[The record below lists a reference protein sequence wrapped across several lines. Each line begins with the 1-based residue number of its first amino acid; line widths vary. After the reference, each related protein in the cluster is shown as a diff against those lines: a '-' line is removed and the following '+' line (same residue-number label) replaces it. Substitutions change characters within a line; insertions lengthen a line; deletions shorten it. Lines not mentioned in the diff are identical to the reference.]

1 MSVETTTIATQ
12 SSTTTTTT
20 TTSNTTTTTTTTT
33 GGGNKLSV
41 QTTPSLNLHLD
52 CCKNWRLKNVLKGQ
66 ERIYRLA
73 MHLVFEKWH
82 RREITLQVR
91 G

>member
-1 MSVETTTIATQ
+1 MSVETTTIATPRC
-12 SSTTTTTT
+12 STTTTTT
-20 TTSNTTTTTTTTT
+20 TTGVGS
-33 GGGNKLSV
+33 KLSV
-41 QTTPSLNLHLD
+41 QTTPSSDLHLA

-82 RREITLQVR
+82 RRMIALQVR

>member
-1 MSVETTTIATQ
+1 MSVETTAIATTG

-20 TTSNTTTTTTTTT
+20 TTGEGS
-33 GGGNKLSV
+33 KLSV
-41 QTTPSLNLHLD
+41 QTTPSSDLHLA

-66 ERIYRLA
+66 EQIYRLA

-82 RREITLQVR
+82 RREIALQVR

>member
-1 MSVETTTIATQ
+1 MSVETTTIAITS
-12 SSTTTTTT
+12 SST
-20 TTSNTTTTTTTTT
+20 TTTTTTTTT

-41 QTTPSLNLHLD
+41 QTTPSSDLHLA

-82 RREITLQVR
+82 RREIALQVR